1 MSGYLLVFIA
11 AVLWA
16 FIGVF
21 SKAILEAGVSSMEI
35 AFWRATIAGILFL
48 IHAGVKKEL
57 KLQKKGDA
65 PIFIAF
71 ALFGVTVFYSSL
83 ILAIDAGSISLAYIL
98 LYSAPAWVVLL
109 AFLLLKEAITP
120 KKIILLALALAG
132 VILVSLDNS
141 SSIAV
146 NPTAIFWGLLA
157 GLSYASYYIFGK
169 WILGRYKVITIYA
182 FILPIGALG
191 LLPFV
196 HFSPKTPITHLYI
209 LAVSFLSTYLAYLVY
224 FTGLKKIEASKAVMV
239 ATVEPVISAIL
250 ASIFFA
256 EILGIKG
263 IIGGLFILFASF
275 LSLDFSKKS

>member
-48 IHAGVKKEL
+48 IHAGVRKEL
-57 KLQKKGDA
+57 KLQKKVDI

-71 ALFGVTVFYSSL
+71 ALFGVTLFYASL

-109 AFLLLKEAITP
+109 AFFLLKETITI
-120 KKIILLALALAG
+120 KKLVLLAVALSG
-132 VILVSLDNS
+132 VVLVSLDKS
-141 SSIAV
+141 DSIAV
-146 NPTAIFWGLLA
+146 TPTAIFWGLVS

-196 HFSPKTPITHLYI
+196 HFSPKTPITYLYI
-209 LAVSFLSTYLAYLVY
+209 LAVAVLSTYLAYLVY

-239 ATVEPVISAIL
+239 ATVEPVISAAL
-250 ASIFFA
+250 AAIFFSEA
-256 EILGIKG
+256 LGING
-263 IIGGLFILFASF
+263 IIGGGLVLLASF
-275 LSLDFSKKS
+275 LSLDFTKKP